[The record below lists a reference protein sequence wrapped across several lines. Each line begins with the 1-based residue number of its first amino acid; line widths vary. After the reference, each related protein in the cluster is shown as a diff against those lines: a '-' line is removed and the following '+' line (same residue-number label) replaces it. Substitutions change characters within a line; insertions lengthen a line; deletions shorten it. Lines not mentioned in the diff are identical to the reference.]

1 LFDRVRAFYLD
12 DEEYAE
18 LQGFLM
24 RNPEASAVVP
34 GSGGVQK
41 LRWRRETWRVTGH
54 LLRRLEPNEI
64 WLLTVYA
71 KTKQENIRAN
81 LLKQLKEAFQND

>member
-1 LFDRVRAFYLD
+1 VKRGGLRVIYF
-12 DEEYAE
+12 
-18 LQGFLM
+18 
-24 RNPEASAVVP
+24 
-34 GSGGVQK
+34 
-41 LRWRRETWRVTGH
+41 
-54 LLRRLEPNEI
+54 RRLEPNEI